1 MKIIIFGTGKLYEL
15 HKHKFSNM
23 KIVAYLDNNPKKW
36 DTYIDHIKVVSPDQV
51 CQYKYDYILIVSKY
65 YEKMRRQLLDLGIN
79 KNLILDYENTK
90 IFGMRSVT
98 KFENIISKDSKINI
112 LLVTHSLSLT
122 GAPLMLLN
130 MAELLSKK
138 GYNVELYAQEKGELL
153 YEFIRKNISVNLFN
167 DFLFDENEIKYYFGK
182 YALIIVNTVTLYKLV
197 NSIKFLK
204 IPILW
209 WLHEEENIYEEY
221 HIESEDLVCTPNILV
236 YGVSGRAVRAF
247 DKYSNG
253 QVVRRLTYGI
263 RLNKII
269 KDRIRKS
276 KLVFALIG
284 SVDKRKAQDIFV
296 EAIRLCWRDW
306 KSKAE
311 FWIIGSI
318 TEEKKR
324 EFEKIKGIKVW
335 GALEHD
341 ELEEIYTSIDVI
353 VCPSLNDPLP
363 VVLAEG
369 MMNKKV
375 CIASDMTGT
384 AEYITPYKNGL
395 ICKAGDINSLIS
407 SMQWVI
413 DNRNRIDEIGEEAFK
428 IYEKNFSIR
437 QFENNILAIIKEIF

>member
-1 MKIIIFGTGKLYEL
+1 MKIIIFGTGKLFEL
-15 HKHKFSNM
+15 HKHRFSNM

-36 DTYIDHIKVVSPDQV
+36 DTYIDSTKIVSPDQV
-51 CQYKYDYILIVSKY
+51 YQFRYDYILIVSKY
-65 YEKMRRQLLDLGIN
+65 YEQMRKQLLDLGIN
-79 KNLILDYENTK
+79 KDVILDCENTK

-98 KFENIISKDSKINI
+98 RFENIISEIFKKNI

-130 MAELLSKK
+130 MAELLYQN
-138 GYNVELYAQEKGELL
+138 GYKVTLYALEKDKLL
-153 YEFIRKNISVNLFN
+153 YEFIRKNISVNLFS
-167 DFLFDENEIKYYFGK
+167 DFVFDENEVKYYFGK
-182 YALIIVNTVTLYKLV
+182 YDLIIVNTVTLYKLV
-197 NSIKFLK
+197 MSIKFLK

-221 HIESEDLVCTPNILV
+221 QIKSEDLVCSSNILV

-253 QVVRRLTYGI
+253 QLIKKLAYGI
-263 RLNKII
+263 RLNK
-269 KDRIRKS
+269 KVQNRIRKN
-276 KLVFALIG
+276 KLVFAVIG

-296 EAIRLCWRDW
+296 EAIRLCWHDW
-306 KSKAE
+306 SSKAE

-318 TEEKKR
+318 AEEKKQ
-324 EFEKIKGIKVW
+324 EFEKIEGIKVW

-341 ELEEIYTSIDVI
+341 ELEEIYINIDVI

-384 AEYITPYKNGL
+384 AEYITPYKDGL
-395 ICKAGDINSLIS
+395 ICKSGDINSLIS
-407 SMQWVI
+407 SIQWIV
-413 DNRNRIDEIGEEAFK
+413 DNSNRIDEIGEKAFA
-428 IYEKNFSIR
+428 IYEKNFSIQ
-437 QFENNILAIIKEIF
+437 QFERNILAIINEIF